1 MNPRNGGRP
10 MFDAF
15 AVLALMQAEAGDGQ
29 HFAMIDF
36 TRVPKPPQLHVLL
49 SFVEGLGRPSRGL

>member
-1 MNPRNGGRP
+1 